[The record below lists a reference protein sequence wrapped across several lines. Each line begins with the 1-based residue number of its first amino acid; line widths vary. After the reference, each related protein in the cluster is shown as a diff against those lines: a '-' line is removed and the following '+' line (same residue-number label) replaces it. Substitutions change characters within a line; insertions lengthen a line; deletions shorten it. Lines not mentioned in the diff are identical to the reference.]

1 MLASDTVNY
10 LVTVNGVKYGQGYT
24 ACSADT
30 IYSYTYFP
38 LTLSSP
44 TGPYNLQSWN
54 ANGKIITA
62 VVPNIRAL
70 VDSMN
75 KWDIGGNWRLDASRY
90 TISGGK
96 AGNTYGSMIWTKN
109 GAKIATL
116 NPNKQTVTRNVGLW
130 ADMGKN
136 NIIFKHILTGCTD
149 TAVITVSCQGAAP
162 TDIVRR
168 TPKLMETINLNVEFG
183 KEGAYCLSIDH
194 LNGVAYQL
202 KNICEPNTTDN
213 VNFIFKDNCIIFSGD
228 NIGVD
233 TACVTI
239 CDGTGVCDTVKLVIN
254 VIEEGKLL
262 TPIAVN
268 DKASTLKHNEVII
281 KPMLNDT
288 TYGIESNI
296 RVIKNPENGS
306 VTLNDATGQ
315 VTYRQTSIDCVT
327 RDSFLYAIVN
337 ESGSDTAW
345 VKVEVI
351 CDDVVVFSGFSPNED
366 GVNDRFM
373 IMGLEKYPNHTLMVF
388 NQLGYQVYQAEN
400 YNNQWDGTM
409 DGKPL
414 PEGTYFW
421 VLDLGTGRKLSGY
434 VQLHR

>member
-1 MLASDTVNY
+1 
-10 LVTVNGVKYGQGYT
+10 
-24 ACSADT
+24 
-30 IYSYTYFP
+30 
-38 LTLSSP
+38 
-44 TGPYNLQSWN
+44 
-54 ANGKIITA
+54 
-62 VVPNIRAL
+62 
-70 VDSMN
+70 
-75 KWDIGGNWRLDASRY
+75 
-90 TISGGK
+90 
-96 AGNTYGSMIWTKN
+96 
-109 GAKIATL
+109 
-116 NPNKQTVTRNVGLW
+116 
-130 ADMGKN
+130 
-136 NIIFKHILTGCTD
+136 
-149 TAVITVSCQGAAP
+149 
-162 TDIVRR
+162 
-168 TPKLMETINLNVEFG
+168 METINLNVEFG
-183 KEGAYCLSIDH
+183 KEGAYCLNIDR

-228 NIGVD
+228 NVGVD
-233 TACVTI
+233 TACVTL
-239 CDGTGVCDTVKLVIN
+239 CDGTGVCDTVKLVVN

-262 TPIAVN
+262 TPIAVT

-281 KPMLNDT
+281 KPMQNDT

-296 RVIKNPENGS
+296 RVLKNPENGS
-306 VTLNDATGQ
+306 VTLDDATGQ
-315 VTYRQTSIDCVT
+315 VTYRQTSIDCIT

-414 PEGTYFW
+414 PDGTYFW